1 MTEDFILPP
10 ALEKGD
16 KVAIVGVGNGPTSD
30 LFPEVY
36 ELGIKRLK
44 EVFELEPIEYP
55 TATMDMEDRTENPKQ
70 RAEELMDAFK
80 DDDIKGV
87 MAPIGGSG
95 EELRILKYLDPEV
108 LRNNPTRFYGYSD
121 NTSLCLYLWK
131 QGIVS
136 FYGPMIMTELAMQ
149 GEMHQYT
156 IENAEKVFFEDKIG
170 SVKPSEQFTDE
181 TLDWNDP
188 ENLEKYREM
197 EDNPGWNW
205 YKANGEIIEGRIWGG
220 CLDVLSINLQADK
233 PLPEP
238 EELEGEVLALE
249 TSEEMPSEQY
259 VDDFMMGLGERGMLE
274 KFSAI
279 LVGRA
284 KARHNTSEP
293 SPEEREEY
301 RENQKEVIK
310 ERVDEYTP
318 NTPIVF
324 NFDFGHTDPIIPV
337 SIGGEIKI
345 DTENKE
351 VEFR

>member
-10 ALEKGD
+10 ALERGD
-16 KVAIVGVGNGPTSD
+16 KIAIVGVGNGPTSD

-44 EVFELEPIEYP
+44 EVFDLEPVEYP
-55 TATMDMEDRTENPKQ
+55 TATMDMEERTENPKQ
-70 RAEELMDAFK
+70 RAEELMEAFR

-95 EELRILKYLDPEV
+95 EELRILKHLDPEV

-121 NTSLCLYLWK
+121 NTSLNLYLWK
-131 QGIVS
+131 HGIVS
-136 FYGPMIMTELAMQ
+136 FQGPMIMTELAMQ
-149 GEMHQYT
+149 GEMHDYT
-156 IENAEKVFFEDKIG
+156 VEHAEKVFFENSIG
-170 SVKPSEQFTDE
+170 EVEPSEKFTDE

-197 EDNPGWNW
+197 EDNPGWEW
-205 YKANGEIIEGRIWGG
+205 YNTSGETVEGRIWGG
-220 CLDVLSINLQADK
+220 CLDVVEINLQANK

-238 EELEGEVLALE
+238 EELEGKVLALE
-249 TSEEMPSEQY
+249 TSEEMPDQHF
-259 VDDFMMGLGERGMLE
+259 VDRFMMSLGERDILE

-279 LVGRA
+279 LVGKA

-293 SPEEREEY
+293 SPEEREEF
-301 RENQKEVIK
+301 RETQKQVIK
-310 ERVDEYTP
+310 ERVDEYAP
-318 NTPIVF
+318 GTPIVF
-324 NFDFGHTDPIIPV
+324 DFNFGHADPIVPLP
-337 SIGGEIKI
+337 IGGEIKI

-351 VEFR
+351 IELK